1 MFNDDDFFL
10 NDDELAEDNQ
20 ITIVDTARTKLL
32 ESIIKSSKDMI
43 DNLKFNEQ
51 SEAESNTRLISSY
64 VDSLL
69 RLGAV
74 DLSQLSEE
82 EAEEEI
88 DKILKSTT
96 ELTFSNMNDVL
107 PEEEPEI
114 SVEEESDESDG
125 TDR

>member
-1 MFNDDDFFL
+1 MFNDDFFL

-125 TDR
+125 TDW